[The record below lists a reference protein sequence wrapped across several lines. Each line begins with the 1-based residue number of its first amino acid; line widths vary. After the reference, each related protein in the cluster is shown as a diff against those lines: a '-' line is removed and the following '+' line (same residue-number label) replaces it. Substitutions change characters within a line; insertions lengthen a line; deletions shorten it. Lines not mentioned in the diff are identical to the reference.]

1 MKHPRQEFL
10 ASISLVHSR
19 LIDLS
24 SPFEVVV
31 YYLLIGGDDWF

>member
-1 MKHPRQEFL
+1 MKHPHHEFL
-10 ASISLVHSR
+10 TSISLVHSR

-31 YYLLIGGDDWF
+31 YYLLIGRDD